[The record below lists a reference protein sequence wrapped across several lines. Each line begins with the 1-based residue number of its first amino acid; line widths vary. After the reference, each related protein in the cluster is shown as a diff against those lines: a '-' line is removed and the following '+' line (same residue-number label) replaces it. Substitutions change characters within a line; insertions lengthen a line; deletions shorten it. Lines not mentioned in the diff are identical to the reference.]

1 MSLADMKEQLQTMS
15 YEDRLTLEE
24 YLRILNRID
33 DPQVRREVDEAMA
46 RMDAG
51 QKFTMEDL
59 RAAEERLQTEGR

>member
-1 MSLADMKEQLQTMS
+1 MKEQLQTMS
-15 YEDRLTLEE
+15 YEERLSLEE

-59 RAAEERLQTEGR
+59 RVAEERLQAEGR